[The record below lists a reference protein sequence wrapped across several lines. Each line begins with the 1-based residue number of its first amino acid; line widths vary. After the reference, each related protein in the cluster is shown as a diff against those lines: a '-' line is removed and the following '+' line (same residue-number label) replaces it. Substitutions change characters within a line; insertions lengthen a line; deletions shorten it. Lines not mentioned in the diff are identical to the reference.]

1 MSRVTAVI
9 KVYNDHSVKLMGA
22 FALDQFEE
30 ARSYGEKLGA
40 TIERGAD
47 YSYQPVVTDIEG
59 NKMRATRRIYE
70 IWLPPEQEE
79 KIEAYMNAKKEE
91 AKKEREQ

>member
-9 KVYNDHSVKLMGA
+9 KVYDDYSVKLMGA
-22 FALDQFEE
+22 FSLDQFDE
-30 ARSYGEKLGA
+30 AYAYGERLGA
-40 TIERGAD
+40 TIESSAD

-70 IWLPPEQEE
+70 MWLPPEQEE